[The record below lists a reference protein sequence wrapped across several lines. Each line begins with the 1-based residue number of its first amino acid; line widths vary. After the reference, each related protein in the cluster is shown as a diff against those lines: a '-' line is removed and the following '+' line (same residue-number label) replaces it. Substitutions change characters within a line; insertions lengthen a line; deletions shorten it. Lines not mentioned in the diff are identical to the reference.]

1 MEESKMKYT
10 APEMEMKA
18 LDVEDIIMSTQVT
31 PPVTDGGDVTTPD
44 EEL

>member
-1 MEESKMKYT
+1 MKYT

-18 LDVEDIIMSTQVT
+18 LDVEDIIMSETAGGNGG
-31 PPVTDGGDVTTPD
+31 VTDEDGNVGTPD

>member
-1 MEESKMKYT
+1 MKYT

-18 LDVEDIIMSTQVT
+18 LDVEDIIMSETA
-31 PPVTDGGDVTTPD
+31 GGNGGNDVVGPGGNINTPD

>member
-1 MEESKMKYT
+1 MKYT

-18 LDVEDIIMSTQVT
+18 LDLGDIIMDS
-31 PPVTDGGDVTTPD
+31 PVGGNGGNDVVGPDGDINTPD